1 MEDKMSPQNS
11 AISSLNIQE
20 GFFPASSDEP
30 VEKRLVEAAKRGH
43 STAFAALCER
53 HAKQLFRAAQ
63 NITRNHEDA
72 EDAVQDALLSAFVHL
87 RNFDGRSK
95 FGTWLTR
102 IAINSSLMILRK
114 RRNAPVVDLGGAED
128 SSAGGLNH
136 EIPDRAPNPEL
147 HYAKKEEARILNN
160 AIQELRPA
168 LREVVQKQQLQE
180 TSIRE
185 TATAIGISE
194 TAAKARLFHARVK
207 LRKSPVLKMMR
218 RREDEQ
224 MCVLSAA

>member
-1 MEDKMSPQNS
+1 MEDKMFMQKS

-20 GFFPASSDEP
+20 GFSPAGSDEP
-30 VEKRLVEAAKRGH
+30 IEKRLVEAAKRGH

-53 HAKQLFRAAQ
+53 HAKKIFRTAQ
-63 NITRNHEDA
+63 NITRSYEDA

-102 IAINSSLMILRK
+102 IAINSALMILRK
-114 RRNAPVVDLGGAED
+114 KRNAALVNLDGAED

-136 EIPDRAPNPEL
+136 EIADHAPDPEL
-147 HYAKKEEARILNN
+147 HYAKREEARILNS
-160 AIQELRPA
+160 AIQELSPA

-185 TATAIGISE
+185 TAAAMGISE
-194 TAAKARLFHARVK
+194 AAAKARLFHARVK
-207 LRKSPVLKMMR
+207 LRKSSILRMMR
-218 RREDEQ
+218 GREGGQ
-224 MCVLSAA
+224 MSVLSAA

>member
-1 MEDKMSPQNS
+1 MFKQNS
-11 AISSLNIQE
+11 AISSLNIQK
-20 GFFPASSDEP
+20 GSFPAGSGGP
-30 VEKRLVEAAKRGH
+30 IEKRLVEAAKKGH

-53 HAKQLFRAAQ
+53 HAKQLFRAAR

-87 RNFDGRSK
+87 RKFDGRSK

-102 IAINSSLMILRK
+102 IAINSALMILRK
-114 RRNAPVVDLGGAED
+114 KRNAPMVDLGGAED
-128 SSAGGLNH
+128 SSTGGLNN

-147 HYAKKEEARILNN
+147 HYAKREEARILNN

-168 LREVVQKQQLQE
+168 LRAVVQKQQLQE

-185 TATAIGISE
+185 TAAAMGISE
-194 TAAKARLFHARVK
+194 AAAKARLFHARVK
-207 LRKSPVLKMMR
+207 LRKSSTLRMMR

>member
-1 MEDKMSPQNS
+1 MEDKMSTQNS

-20 GFFPASSDEP
+20 GFFLAGSDEP

-102 IAINSSLMILRK
+102 IAINSALMILRK
-114 RRNAPVVDLGGAED
+114 KRNAPVVDLGEAED
-128 SSAGGLNH
+128 SSTGGLNH

-147 HYAKKEEARILNN
+147 HCANREEARILNS

-185 TATAIGISE
+185 TAAAMGISE
-194 TAAKARLFHARVK
+194 AAAKARLFHARVK
-207 LRKSPVLKMMR
+207 LRKSSILRMMR
-218 RREDEQ
+218 GREDDQ

>member
-1 MEDKMSPQNS
+1 MEDKMSTQNS

-20 GFFPASSDEP
+20 GFFPAGADEHI
-30 VEKRLVEAAKRGH
+30 EKRLVEAAKRGH
-43 STAFAALCER
+43 ATAFAALCER

-102 IAINSSLMILRK
+102 IAINSALMILRK
-114 RRNAPVVDLGGAED
+114 KRNTPVMDLGGAED
-128 SSAGGLNH
+128 SSIGGLNH

-147 HYAKKEEARILNN
+147 RYAKREEARILNN

-185 TATAIGISE
+185 TAAAMGISE
-194 TAAKARLFHARVK
+194 PAAKARLFHARVK
-207 LRKSPVLKMMR
+207 LRKSPMLRMMR

-224 MCVLSAA
+224 MYVLSAA

>member
-1 MEDKMSPQNS
+1 MLKRNS
-11 AISSLNIQE
+11 AISSLNIPT
-20 GFFPASSDEP
+20 GFFPAGSEEP
-30 VEKRLVEAAKRGH
+30 IEERLVEAAKRGY
-43 STAFAALCER
+43 STAFATLCER

-102 IAINSSLMILRK
+102 IAINSALMILRK
-114 RRNAPVVDLGGAED
+114 KRNAPLVDLGGAED
-128 SSAGGLNH
+128 SSAGGLDYGIADH
-136 EIPDRAPNPEL
+136 APNPEL
-147 HYAKKEEARILNN
+147 HYVKREEARILNR

-185 TATAIGISE
+185 TASAMGISE
-194 TAAKARLFHARVK
+194 AAAKARLFHARVK
-207 LRKSPVLKMMR
+207 LRKSSILRMMR
-218 RREDEQ
+218 RRGDEQ
-224 MCVLSAA
+224 VCALSAA

>member
-1 MEDKMSPQNS
+1 MEHKMSTQNS
-11 AISSLNIQE
+11 AISSPNIQE
-20 GFFPASSDEP
+20 GFFPAGSDEP
-30 VEKRLVEAAKRGH
+30 IEKRLVEAAKRGH

-102 IAINSSLMILRK
+102 IAINSALMILRK
-114 RRNAPVVDLGGAED
+114 KRNAPVVDLGGAED
-128 SSAGGLNH
+128 SSTGELNH

-147 HYAKKEEARILNN
+147 HYAKREEARLLNN

-185 TATAIGISE
+185 TAAAMGISE
-194 TAAKARLFHARVK
+194 AAAKARLFHARVK
-207 LRKSPVLKMMR
+207 LRKSSILRMVR
-218 RREDEQ
+218 RREAGQ
-224 MCVLSAA
+224 MSVLSAA

>member
-1 MEDKMSPQNS
+1 MFKQNS
-11 AISSLNIQE
+11 EIPSLNIPT
-20 GFFPASSDEP
+20 GFLPAGSDEHI
-30 VEKRLVEAAKRGH
+30 EKRLVEAAKRGH

-53 HAKQLFRAAQ
+53 HAKRLFRAAQ
-63 NITRNHEDA
+63 NITRSHEDA

-102 IAINSSLMILRK
+102 IAINSALMILRK
-114 RRNAPVVDLGGAED
+114 KRNAPVMDLGGAED
-128 SSAGGLNH
+128 SSIGGLNH

-147 HYAKKEEARILNN
+147 HYAKREEARILNS
-160 AIQELRPA
+160 AIQELRPT
-168 LREVVQKQQLQE
+168 LREVVQRQQLQE

-185 TATAIGISE
+185 TAAAMGISE
-194 TAAKARLFHARVK
+194 AAAKARLFHARVK
-207 LRKSPVLKMMR
+207 LRKSSILRMVR
-218 RREDEQ
+218 CREDEQ

>member
-1 MEDKMSPQNS
+1 MATPNS
-11 AISSLNIQE
+11 CPFHLQ
-20 GFFPASSDEP
+20 PAFGMRPVIPADADEP
-30 VEKRLVEAAKRGH
+30 VEKSLVEAAKRGD
-43 STAFAALCER
+43 STAFATLCEQ
-53 HAKQLFRAAQ
+53 HAKQLFRTAQ
-63 NITRNHEDA
+63 NITRCHEDA

-87 RNFDGRSK
+87 RKFDGRST

-102 IAINSSLMILRK
+102 IAINSALMILRK
-114 RRNAPVVDLGGAED
+114 KRNAPVVDLGGAED
-128 SSAGGLNH
+128 SSTGGLNH

-147 HYAKKEEARILNN
+147 HYAKREEARILNN

-168 LREVVQKQQLQE
+168 LREVIQKQQLQE

-185 TATAIGISE
+185 TAAAMGISE
-194 TAAKARLFHARVK
+194 AAAKARLFHARVK
-207 LRKSPVLKMMR
+207 LRKSSMLRMMR

>member
-1 MEDKMSPQNS
+1 MEDKMSTQNS

-20 GFFPASSDEP
+20 GFFPAGSDEP

-102 IAINSSLMILRK
+102 IAINSALMILRK
-114 RRNAPVVDLGGAED
+114 KRNAPVVDLGEAED
-128 SSAGGLNH
+128 SSTGGLNH

-147 HYAKKEEARILNN
+147 HCARREEARILNS

-185 TATAIGISE
+185 TAAAMGISE
-194 TAAKARLFHARVK
+194 AAAKARLFHARVK
-207 LRKSPVLKMMR
+207 LRKSSILRMMR
-218 RREDEQ
+218 GREDDQ

>member
-1 MEDKMSPQNS
+1 MEDKMSTQNS

-20 GFFPASSDEP
+20 GFFPAGADEHI
-30 VEKRLVEAAKRGH
+30 EKRLVEAAKRGH

-63 NITRNHEDA
+63 NITRNREDA

-102 IAINSSLMILRK
+102 IAINSALMILRK
-114 RRNAPVVDLGGAED
+114 KRNTPVMDLGGAED
-128 SSAGGLNH
+128 SSIGGLNH

-147 HYAKKEEARILNN
+147 RYAKREEARILNN

-185 TATAIGISE
+185 TAAAMGISE
-194 TAAKARLFHARVK
+194 PAAKARLFHARVK
-207 LRKSPVLKMMR
+207 LRKSSMLRMRR

-224 MCVLSAA
+224 MYVLSAA

>member
-1 MEDKMSPQNS
+1 MFKQNS
-11 AISSLNIQE
+11 AISTLNIQE
-20 GFFPASSDEP
+20 GFCPAGSDES

-43 STAFAALCER
+43 STAFTALCER
-53 HAKQLFRAAQ
+53 HTKQLFRAAQ

-102 IAINSSLMILRK
+102 IAINSALMILRK
-114 RRNAPVVDLGGAED
+114 KRNAPVVDLGGAED
-128 SSAGGLNH
+128 SSSGGLNH
-136 EIPDRAPNPEL
+136 EMPDRAPNPEL
-147 HYAKKEEARILNN
+147 HYAKREEARILNS

-185 TATAIGISE
+185 TAAAMGISE
-194 TAAKARLFHARVK
+194 AAAKARLFHARVK
-207 LRKSPVLKMMR
+207 LRRSSILRMMR

>member
-194 TAAKARLFHARVK
+194 AAAKARLFHARVK

>member
-1 MEDKMSPQNS
+1 MASPNS
-11 AISSLNIQE
+11 CPFHLQ
-20 GFFPASSDEP
+20 PAFGRRPVLPAGSDEP
-30 VEKRLVEAAKRGH
+30 VEKSLVEAAKRGD
-43 STAFAALCER
+43 STAFAILCEQ
-53 HAKQLFRAAQ
+53 HARQLFRTAQ
-63 NITRNHEDA
+63 NITRCHEDA
-72 EDAVQDALLSAFVHL
+72 EDAVQNALLSAFVHL
-87 RNFDGRSK
+87 RKFDGRST

-102 IAINSSLMILRK
+102 IAINSALMILRK
-114 RRNAPVVDLGGAED
+114 KRNAPVVDLDGAED

-147 HYAKKEEARILNN
+147 HYAKREEARILNN

-185 TATAIGISE
+185 TAAAMGISE
-194 TAAKARLFHARVK
+194 AAAKARLFHARIK
-207 LRKSPVLKMMR
+207 LRKSSMLRMMR
-218 RREDEQ
+218 RTEDEQ

>member
-1 MEDKMSPQNS
+1 MEHKMSTQNS
-11 AISSLNIQE
+11 AISSPNIQE
-20 GFFPASSDEP
+20 GFFPAGSEEP
-30 VEKRLVEAAKRGH
+30 IEERLVEAAKRGH
-43 STAFAALCER
+43 STAFATLCER
-53 HAKQLFRAAQ
+53 HSKQLFRAAQ

-102 IAINSSLMILRK
+102 IAINSALMILRK
-114 RRNAPVVDLGGAED
+114 KRNAPLDLGGAED
-128 SSAGGLNH
+128 SFIGGLNH
-136 EIPDRAPNPEL
+136 EIQDRAPNPEL
-147 HYAKKEEARILNN
+147 HYAKREEARILNN

-185 TATAIGISE
+185 TAAAIGISE
-194 TAAKARLFHARVK
+194 AAAKARLFHARVK
-207 LRKSPVLKMMR
+207 LRKSSILRMTR
-218 RREDEQ
+218 RRDDEQ
-224 MCVLSAA
+224 VCVLSAA

>member
-1 MEDKMSPQNS
+1 MEDKMSMRDS

-20 GFFPASSDEP
+20 DFFSVGSDGA

-102 IAINSSLMILRK
+102 IAINSALMILRK
-114 RRNAPVVDLGGAED
+114 KRNAPLVDLGGAED
-128 SSAGGLNH
+128 SSTDRLNH
-136 EIPDRAPNPEL
+136 EMPDRAPNPEL
-147 HYAKKEEARILNN
+147 HYAKREEARILNN
-160 AIQELRPA
+160 AIKELRPA
-168 LREVVQKQQLQE
+168 LRDVVQKQQLQE

-185 TATAIGISE
+185 TAAAMGISE
-194 TAAKARLFHARVK
+194 AAAKARLFHARVK
-207 LRKSPVLKMMR
+207 LRKSSMLRMMR
-218 RREDEQ
+218 RTEDEQ

>member
-1 MEDKMSPQNS
+1 MEDKMSTRNS
-11 AISSLNIQE
+11 TISSLNIQE
-20 GFFPASSDEP
+20 CSFLAGSDEP

-63 NITRNHEDA
+63 NITRNREDA

-87 RNFDGRSK
+87 RDFDGRSK

-102 IAINSSLMILRK
+102 IAINSALMILRK
-114 RRNAPVVDLGGAED
+114 KRNVPVVDLGGAED
-128 SSAGGLNH
+128 SSIGGLNH
-136 EIPDRAPNPEL
+136 EIPDRAPTPEL
-147 HYAKKEEARILNN
+147 HYAKREEARILNN

-168 LREVVQKQQLQE
+168 LREAVQKQQLQE

-185 TATAIGISE
+185 TAAAMGISE
-194 TAAKARLFHARVK
+194 AAAKARLFHARVK
-207 LRKSPVLKMMR
+207 LRKSSMLRMMR

>member
-1 MEDKMSPQNS
+1 MEDKMSTQNS
-11 AISSLNIQE
+11 AISSLNIQK
-20 GFFPASSDEP
+20 GFFPAGSDEP
-30 VEKRLVEAAKRGH
+30 IEKRLVEAAKRGH

-102 IAINSSLMILRK
+102 IAINSALMILRK
-114 RRNAPVVDLGGAED
+114 KRNTPIMELGGAED
-128 SSAGGLNH
+128 SSIGGLNY

-147 HYAKKEEARILNN
+147 HYAKREEARILTN

-185 TATAIGISE
+185 TAVAMGISE
-194 TAAKARLFHARVK
+194 VAAKARLFHARVK
-207 LRKSPVLKMMR
+207 LRKSSMLRMMR

-224 MCVLSAA
+224 MRGLSAA

>member
-1 MEDKMSPQNS
+1 MEHKMSTRNS
-11 AISSLNIQE
+11 EISSLNIQE
-20 GFFPASSDEP
+20 GPFPTGSDESF
-30 VEKRLVEAAKRGH
+30 EKRMVEAAKRGH

-102 IAINSSLMILRK
+102 IAINSALMILRK
-114 RRNAPVVDLGGAED
+114 KRNAPVVDLGWAED
-128 SSAGGLNH
+128 SSTGELNH
-136 EIPDRAPNPEL
+136 EIPDCAPNPEL
-147 HYAKKEEARILNN
+147 HYARREEARILNS

-168 LREVVQKQQLQE
+168 LRAVVQKQQLQE

-185 TATAIGISE
+185 TAAAMGISE
-194 TAAKARLFHARVK
+194 AAAKARLFHARVK
-207 LRKSPVLKMMR
+207 LRKSSTLRMMR

>member
-1 MEDKMSPQNS
+1 MSTQNS

-20 GFFPASSDEP
+20 GFFPAGSDEP

-102 IAINSSLMILRK
+102 IAINSALMILRK
-114 RRNAPVVDLGGAED
+114 KRNAPVVDLGEAED
-128 SSAGGLNH
+128 SSTGGLNH

-147 HYAKKEEARILNN
+147 HCARREEARILNS

-185 TATAIGISE
+185 TAAAMGISE
-194 TAAKARLFHARVK
+194 AAAKARLFHARVK
-207 LRKSPVLKMMR
+207 LRKSSILRMMR
-218 RREDEQ
+218 GREDDQ

>member
-1 MEDKMSPQNS
+1 MATPNS
-11 AISSLNIQE
+11 CPFHLQSAFGMRPVI
-20 GFFPASSDEP
+20 PADADEP
-30 VEKRLVEAAKRGH
+30 VEKSLVEAAKRGD
-43 STAFAALCER
+43 STAFATLCEQ
-53 HAKQLFRAAQ
+53 HAKQLFRTAQ
-63 NITRNHEDA
+63 NITRCHEDA

-87 RNFDGRSK
+87 RKFDGRST

-102 IAINSSLMILRK
+102 IAINSALMILRK
-114 RRNAPVVDLGGAED
+114 KRNAPVVDFGGAQD
-128 SSAGGLNH
+128 SFTDEVHHA
-136 EIPDRAPNPEL
+136 IPDHAPNPEM
-147 HYAKKEEARILNN
+147 HCARREEARILNN

-185 TATAIGISE
+185 TAAAMGISE
-194 TAAKARLFHARVK
+194 AAAKARLFHARVK
-207 LRKSPVLKMMR
+207 LRKSSMLRMMR

>member
-1 MEDKMSPQNS
+1 MEDKMAARNS
-11 AISSLNIQE
+11 AISNLNIQE
-20 GFFPASSDEP
+20 GFSPTGSHESI
-30 VEKRLVEAAKRGH
+30 EKSLVEAAKRGD

-102 IAINSSLMILRK
+102 IAINSALMILRK
-114 RRNAPVVDLGGAED
+114 KRNAPVVDLGWAED
-128 SSAGGLNH
+128 SSTGELNH
-136 EIPDRAPNPEL
+136 EIPDCAPNPEL
-147 HYAKKEEARILNN
+147 HYARREEARILNS

-168 LREVVQKQQLQE
+168 LRAVVQKQQLQE

-185 TATAIGISE
+185 TAAAMGISE
-194 TAAKARLFHARVK
+194 AAAKARLFHARVK
-207 LRKSPVLKMMR
+207 LRKSSTLRMMR

>member
-1 MEDKMSPQNS
+1 MYKQNS
-11 AISSLNIQE
+11 AISSLKIRE
-20 GFFPASSDEP
+20 GFFPPGADEP
-30 VEKRLVEAAKRGH
+30 IEKRLVEAAKRGH

-102 IAINSSLMILRK
+102 IAINSALMILRK
-114 RRNAPVVDLGGAED
+114 KRNTPVMDLGGAED
-128 SSAGGLNH
+128 FSIGGLNH

-147 HYAKKEEARILNN
+147 RYAKREEARILNN

-168 LREVVQKQQLQE
+168 LREVVRKQQLQE

-185 TATAIGISE
+185 TAAAMGISE
-194 TAAKARLFHARVK
+194 AAAKARLFHARVK
-207 LRKSPVLKMMR
+207 LRKSPMLRMMR

-224 MCVLSAA
+224 MYVLSAA

>member
-1 MEDKMSPQNS
+1 MEHKMSTQNS
-11 AISSLNIQE
+11 AISSPNIQE
-20 GFFPASSDEP
+20 GFFPAGSDEP
-30 VEKRLVEAAKRGH
+30 IEKRLVEAAKRGH

-102 IAINSSLMILRK
+102 IAINSALMILRK
-114 RRNAPVVDLGGAED
+114 KRNAPVVDLGGAKN
-128 SSAGGLNH
+128 SSTEGLGQ

-147 HYAKKEEARILNN
+147 HYAKREEARILNS
-160 AIQELRPA
+160 AIQELRPT
-168 LREVVQKQQLQE
+168 LREVVQRQQLQE

-185 TATAIGISE
+185 TAAAMGISE
-194 TAAKARLFHARVK
+194 AAAKARLFHARVK
-207 LRKSPVLKMMR
+207 LRKSSILRMVR
-218 RREDEQ
+218 CRENEQ